1 MWISTCYTFGGTNK
15 FFRISLGHESLA
27 NYFQTN
33 FTMMHNYHYS
43 LSELENMIPWER
55 DVYTVLLIQHI
66 EKENQRL
73 KDIATQTKK
82 R

>member
-1 MWISTCYTFGGTNK
+1 MRIQSCHTFGGIDK
-15 FFRISLGHESLA
+15 FFRISLGHESLT

-33 FTMMHNYHYS
+33 FTMMHNYQYS

-55 DVYTVLLIQHI
+55 DVYVILLAQHI

-73 KDIATQTKK
+73 KDMAAQRK
-82 R
+82 

>member
-1 MWISTCYTFGGTNK
+1 MWISTCDTVGGSNK
-15 FFRISLGHESLA
+15 FFRISLGHESLS

-55 DVYTVLLIQHI
+55 DVYIILLAQHI

-73 KDIATQTKK
+73 KDMAAQRK
-82 R
+82 